1 MTMNSRCG
9 EEGRNPDLVAIFWA
23 APEEA
28 LFNQKTIAAV
38 LSCSQ
43 SKMERDRWAG
53 TGIPY
58 HKIGRRCLY
67 RKAQVV
73 EWIDRHS
80 FAPSTSSHAATVP

>member
-1 MTMNSRCG
+1 MNSRCG

-38 LSCSQ
+38 LSCYE

-53 TGIPY
+53 SGIPY
-58 HKIGRRCLY
+58 YKFGRRCLY
-67 RKAQVV
+67 RKSEVIK
-73 EWIDRHS
+73 WIEGH
-80 FAPSTSSHAATVP
+80 PSTLSTSTIH